1 MFLAADFSLRG
12 LCLVWT
18 SSVIRKEQGTRAGG
32 QIDTMASKEVL
43 FWCIYILGGR
53 KESGAKVR
61 KTAKWRQK
69 EDTHGLVVGKE
80 KRTY

>member
-1 MFLAADFSLRG
+1 
-12 LCLVWT
+12 
-18 SSVIRKEQGTRAGG
+18 
-32 QIDTMASKEVL
+32 MALKEVL

>member
-1 MFLAADFSLRG
+1 MVHI
-12 LCLVWT
+12 LV
-18 SSVIRKEQGTRAGG
+18 
-32 QIDTMASKEVL
+32 
-43 FWCIYILGGR
+43 YILGGGR

-69 EDTHGLVVGKE
+69 EDTHGLVLGKE

>member
-1 MFLAADFSLRG
+1 MDKLGKKKRARHSCWRANRYYGVKRG
-12 LCLVWT
+12 ALWVLILV
-18 SSVIRKEQGTRAGG
+18 
-32 QIDTMASKEVL
+32 
-43 FWCIYILGGR
+43 YIFGGR

-69 EDTHGLVVGKE
+69 EDTHRLVVGKE